1 MTAVENSPSRSPLG
15 AILVVEDEH
24 QLRQAV
30 VRMLRNAGLEVYEAA
45 DGSSAIDRLR
55 TTGCRIDVMLL
66 DMTIPGASSQ
76 EVLAEAVNAMPNIKV
91 ILTSAYSKEIA
102 GTMNSAQIHS
112 FIRKPFKFE
121 ELLTTLRAS
130 LPS

>member
-1 MTAVENSPSRSPLG
+1 
-15 AILVVEDEH
+15 
-24 QLRQAV
+24 
-30 VRMLRNAGLEVYEAA
+30 
-45 DGSSAIDRLR
+45 
-55 TTGCRIDVMLL
+55 MLL

-76 EVLAEAVNAMPNIKV
+76 EVVAEAVNAMPNIKV
-91 ILTSAYSKEIA
+91 ILTSAYSKEMIDGA
-102 GTMNSAQIHS
+102 MNSAQIHS